1 MEFMQTRKITI
12 STLSPVHIGCGM
24 DYEPTNYVMDDDC
37 LYPFPWI
44 DEAAFATEE
53 QLKNLL
59 AQAGSIQGL
68 WKIFHSELH
77 LSTMKSLAG
86 RFLPMKSGIKKQQDQ
101 RIQQMQFPLIIERT
115 AFDRLTDLPVLPGSG
130 LKGAIRTALLEY
142 LAGKQ
147 NFPDAVY
154 ASRNKNAQIQEK
166 LMGGSFAGDPMRL
179 LKISDAML
187 VENCIEPTR
196 ILSKQSRHRKDNS
209 VTSVRDATQNFSEC
223 VEPFLAEAFYSQ
235 LTIMENRNT
244 WLEAGQKRQV
254 RNISFEQIILA
265 CNTFYQER
273 LEAHRE
279 MLQTTECG
287 AWYEQIMP
295 LVTQAIREK
304 RGFLLRIGKYA
315 GADYLALKQ
324 YRRITTKYE
333 KNPTAQTLPIST
345 NRSHDGQNAYP
356 FGWIFVEVDQKEN
369 GLATP
374 LQAGLCK
381 LRAKHMD
388 TNLVVQRKH
397 AYLNLQEE
405 TQAKLVVQKAL
416 VAKKIEESRL
426 YQMTQKAAKLEE
438 VEREA
443 VRQLALTAMTPNHR
457 AIEELRA
464 EIETKLKGGK
474 LKISDVFWGGHIKK
488 LAEQAL
494 SGADWSAEEKVALA
508 DMLQEWA
515 GKLMALDAKDLR
527 KQLNLTA
534 LRGQI

>member
-1 MEFMQTRKITI
+1 MEFMQIKPITI
-12 STLSPVHIGCGM
+12 STLSPVHIGCGI
-24 DYEPTNYVMDDDC
+24 DYEPTNYVMDGDC

-53 QLKNLL
+53 QLRNLL

-68 WKIFHSELH
+68 WNIFHSETH
-77 LSTMKSLAG
+77 LNTMKSLAG

-115 AFDRLTDLPVLPGSG
+115 AFDPISDLPILPGTG

-142 LAGKQ
+142 LAREQ
-147 NFPDAVY
+147 NFPE
-154 ASRNKNAQIQEK
+154 ASYVSKNKNTQIQER
-166 LMGGSFAGDPMRL
+166 LMGGSFASDPLRV

-187 VENCIEPTR
+187 DANCSEPTR

-209 VTSVRDATQNFSEC
+209 ATSVRDATQNFPEC
-223 VEPFLAEAFYSQ
+223 IEPFLAQAFRSE

-254 RNISFEQIILA
+254 RNISSDQIALA
-265 CNTFYQER
+265 CNTFYRER

-279 MLQTTECG
+279 MLRTTECA

-295 LVTQAIREK
+295 LVTQAIKEN
-304 RGFLLRIGKYA
+304 RGFLLRIGKYS

-345 NRSHDGQNAYP
+345 NRCHDGQNTYP
-356 FGWIFVEVDQKEN
+356 FGWIFVEVDQGKN
-369 GLATP
+369 GAATP
-374 LQAGLCK
+374 LQAGLRK
-381 LRAKHMD
+381 LRTQHTD
-388 TNLVVQRKH
+388 TNLAVQRKQ
-397 AYLNLQEE
+397 AFLNLREN
-405 TQAKLVVQKAL
+405 TQVQLAVQKASIA
-416 VAKKIEESRL
+416 AKAEELKR
-426 YQMTQKAAKLEE
+426 QKMVQEAVKRADEECKAA
-438 VEREA
+438 R
-443 VRQLALTAMTPNHR
+443 LAAMTAMTPNQR

-464 EIETKLKGGK
+464 EIENKLKGGK
-474 LKISDVFWGGHIKK
+474 LKTSDAFWGGRIKK

-494 SGADWSAEEKVALA
+494 TSADWSSEEKSALA

-527 KQLNLTA
+527 KQLKLAT
-534 LRGQI
+534 LRGQV